1 VSAPP
6 RRRGLPC
13 GERETVR
20 PPQGLYAG
28 HAPQRKR
35 DDLTVEAATSA
46 RSLAALQ
53 AESAASA
60 RSLAALQAESATSA
74 RSLAALQGEASTASF
89 MLSSGFERN
98 RRRDG

>member
-1 VSAPP
+1 MSPL

-13 GERETVR
+13 GERELVR
-20 PPQGLYAG
+20 PPQGLCAG
-28 HAPQRKR
+28 CAPHRKR
-35 DDLTVEAATSA
+35 DDLTTEAAASA

-60 RSLAALQAESATSA
+60 RSLSALQAECATFSW
-74 RSLAALQGEASTASF
+74 SLAALQTEASTASS

-98 RRRDG
+98 RRKDG